1 MTVEQDPKI
10 IGFLTAHGWGEA
22 SFFPMTSDASARRYA
37 RLLHSG
43 RSAVLMDARDVART
57 QTEQFCK
64 ISYLLRAHGLSA
76 PEIYARD
83 FSSGFL
89 LLEDFGDKVF
99 SRLMD
104 GDPKREDALYRN
116 AIDMLVHLRTLV
128 PPRSLTVASS
138 DVLGPMIE
146 PFFENYLVKDGKNK
160 DRTVKLH
167 FHLLEALRMID
178 GQTRVVALRDF
189 HAENIMYLDN
199 RVGPASVGLL
209 DFQDAFICHA
219 AYDLVSLLQDAR
231 RDVSPEIE
239 GAMIDYYLSQVEED
253 GESFLSCYRILG
265 VQRNLRILGIFARLA
280 LHQNKPSYASLIP
293 RVRAYIER
301 TATARE
307 FDAWRDELFSLLSSP
322 AQDLERDD
330 HV

>member
-43 RSAVLMDARDVART
+43 RSGVLMDARDVART

-64 ISYLLRAHGLSA
+64 ISDLLRAHGLSA

-138 DVLGPMIE
+138 DVLGLGRLRKQQLMTWGAQVCANAPT
-146 PFFENYLVKDGKNK
+146 YL
-160 DRTVKLH
+160 LH
-167 FHLLEALRMID
+167 CDKVHLHAL
-178 GQTRVVALRDF
+178 
-189 HAENIMYLDN
+189 
-199 RVGPASVGLL
+199 
-209 DFQDAFICHA
+209 
-219 AYDLVSLLQDAR
+219 
-231 RDVSPEIE
+231 
-239 GAMIDYYLSQVEED
+239 
-253 GESFLSCYRILG
+253 
-265 VQRNLRILGIFARLA
+265 
-280 LHQNKPSYASLIP
+280 
-293 RVRAYIER
+293 
-301 TATARE
+301 
-307 FDAWRDELFSLLSSP
+307 
-322 AQDLERDD
+322 D
-330 HV
+330 HHP